1 MRTELPI
8 LMEINETSKAAS
20 ALWIIETSH
29 RRKPGVFMFVRIAVA
44 ICLVFMASVPG
55 IAQLSLIT
63 FLHNSAEPEL
73 RTADLYVT
81 QVGSTTKIEDINFQS
96 ADNLNSAFIFGDIE
110 VTFAIAPS
118 SSINAGEAI
127 VEYTFMPAPDKG
139 YVVVLNG
146 VKTPASYVVN
156 PNGKDIGLS
165 LISFLVDADVADPN
179 KSGLYF
185 VHGSTDLEGG
195 DIWIR
200 GATKAAVA
208 GIPYGDRSLTATIA
222 DRKQTTIDFTK
233 TGDKTKVIAS
243 FGVDFA
249 SLGSSIVVC
258 VISGFKTPEANA
270 ASTDT
275 LALLAILEDGR
286 VVKSPLIAGS
296 QTSRVQFVHNAAD
309 PALTTID
316 VWVNGVKTYDNIG
329 FRKSFAFSS
338 IPANTPVVIGFAP
351 ATSSAY
357 RDTLGTITLDPLRPG
372 RTYSLIASGV
382 RDSSKF
388 RRNPTGAPI
397 NLNIAVLEGALEQS
411 SETGKIA
418 VRVGHY
424 STDTRNFTLSSTT
437 AIYGTQL
444 SYGVASASYNFVA
457 PALDTVWVLDSGSIR
472 TKGYVCDFRGM
483 NKAFLLLASGFDRP
497 DSNMTGPAFKLI
509 LVDASGAVNS
519 NLQEILPGP
528 VSVQDEFGIAATW
541 SIGPNPL
548 RDVLNVSIPA
558 DIFPNQGLMKAELIS
573 MTGLV
578 VGSADLTSTGSSYTA
593 AIAATSLASGTYRLR
608 VVANDGS
615 ILGSQGLVVTR

>member
-1 MRTELPI
+1 MY
-8 LMEINETSKAAS
+8 
-20 ALWIIETSH
+20 
-29 RRKPGVFMFVRIAVA
+29 VRLAVA
-44 ICLVFMASVPG
+44 ICIAFLSTVPS

-63 FLHNSAEPEL
+63 FLHNSAEPQL

-96 ADNLNSAFIFGDIE
+96 ANNLNSVFIFGDIE
-110 VTFAIAPS
+110 VTFAIAPG

-127 VEYTFMPAPDKG
+127 AEYTFMPAPDKG
-139 YVVVLNG
+139 YMVILNG

-156 PNGKDIGLS
+156 PNGKNIGLS
-165 LISFLVDADVADPN
+165 FISFLVESEVADPN

-200 GATKAAVA
+200 GATTAAVP
-208 GIPYGDRSLTATIA
+208 GIQYGNRSLTPTIT

-233 TGDKTKVIAS
+233 TGDKTKLIAS

-258 VISGFKTPEANA
+258 VLSGFKTPDANA
-270 ASTDT
+270 GSTDT
-275 LALLAILEDGR
+275 LSLLSVLEDGR

-316 VWVNGVKTYDNIG
+316 VWVNGVKAYDNIG

-357 RDTLGTITLDPLRPG
+357 RDTLRTITLDPLRPG
-372 RTYSLIASGV
+372 RTYSFIASGV
-382 RDSSKF
+382 LDSTKF
-388 RRNPTGAPI
+388 RRNPNNAPI
-397 NLNIAVLEGALEQS
+397 NLNVFVLEGALEQS
-411 SETGKIA
+411 SEAGKTS
-418 VRVGHY
+418 VRAGHY
-424 STDTRNFTLSSTT
+424 STDTRNFTLASSTT
-437 AIYGTQL
+437 IYGT
-444 SYGVASASYNFVA
+444 SMTYGVASPSYNFVA
-457 PALDTVWVLDSGSIR
+457 PELDTIWVLDSGSIQK
-472 TKGYVCDFRGM
+472 KGYVCDLRGT

-497 DSNMTGPAFKLI
+497 DSNMNGPAFKLI
-509 LVDASGAVNS
+509 LVDASGTVNS

-528 VSVQDEFGIAATW
+528 VSVLDEIDITDTW
-541 SIGPNPL
+541 SVGPNPL
-548 RDVLNVSIPA
+548 QDVLNVSVPAAIIP
-558 DIFPNQGLMKAELIS
+558 PQGSVRAELIS

-578 VGSADLTSTGSSYTA
+578 VGSTEMTSNGASYTA
-593 AIAATSLASGTYRLR
+593 SIAATSLASGTYRLR
-608 VVANDGS
+608 VVALDGS
-615 ILGSQGLVVTR
+615 ILGSKGLVVTR